1 MVNLLYFMIIMI
13 TMFLGEWVSK
23 KTHSWIPSIFITA
36 IIFLIGFWTIFP
48 KDLITKAS
56 YTKDFITITIGL
68 FLVHLG
74 TVMNIKKL
82 LKQMKALASKQSL
95 RKDPDT
101 AKAMVAEDTSSSSTN
116 NWQHY
121 FSLGEKYDTPAFII
135 AKVAAIAVFSFW
147 VGNLLNGVINSNVLL
162 LVLGDIARAIGFLP
176 SNALNKAGVFN
187 WLMYGLLTFILAELN
202 ATTPSTIGKILLQV
216 LVLIALG
223 LSGMFLASVL
233 LAKPFGMSRS
243 MAFAC
248 ALTALCGFP
257 ADYILTNDVVNS
269 LTNDSDEQQFL
280 LDNMLPKMLV
290 GGFATVSIASVL
302 IASFFLNML

>member
-1 MVNLLYFMIIMI
+1 
-13 TMFLGEWVSK
+13 
-23 KTHSWIPSIFITA
+23 
-36 IIFLIGFWTIFP
+36 
-48 KDLITKAS
+48 
-56 YTKDFITITIGL
+56 
-68 FLVHLG
+68 
-74 TVMNIKKL
+74 
-82 LKQMKALASKQSL
+82 
-95 RKDPDT
+95 
-101 AKAMVAEDTSSSSTN
+101 
-116 NWQHY
+116 
-121 FSLGEKYDTPAFII
+121 
-135 AKVAAIAVFSFW
+135 
-147 VGNLLNGVINSNVLL
+147 
-162 LVLGDIARAIGFLP
+162 
-176 SNALNKAGVFN
+176 
-187 WLMYGLLTFILAELN
+187 MYGLLTFILAELN

-269 LTNDSDEQQFL
+269 LTNDADEQQFL